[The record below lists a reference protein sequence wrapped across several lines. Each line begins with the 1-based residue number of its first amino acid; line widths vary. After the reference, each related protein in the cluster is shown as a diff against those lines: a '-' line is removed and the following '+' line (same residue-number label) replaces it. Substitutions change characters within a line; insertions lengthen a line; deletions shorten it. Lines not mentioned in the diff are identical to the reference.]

1 MSAGRVRTDNELIR
15 ALEAHRGELIRF
27 AAWLAC
33 DRSVAEDVVQETM
46 LRAWRSRSDLRQQT
60 AVRAWLF
67 TIARREHAR
76 LYERKQLVLVDIDE
90 YLDSQAGSLVQ
101 YDEGPELHELR
112 RAILRL
118 PDEYRVPLVM
128 QVSGGFSVA
137 EIASELKLS
146 VTAVLTRLF
155 RARNQLRE
163 LYSCDAGG

>member
-1 MSAGRVRTDNELIR
+1 MSAERVRTDNELIR

-27 AAWLAC
+27 ATWLAC

-46 LRAWRSRSDLRQQT
+46 LRAWRSRGGLREQA

-76 LYERKQLVLVDIDE
+76 LYERKQLSLVNIDE
-90 YLDSQAGSLVQ
+90 YADSQTGGIAR
-101 YDEGPELHELR
+101 YDEDPEIHELR
-112 RAILRL
+112 QAILRL
-118 PDEYRVPLVM
+118 PDDYRVPLVM

-137 EIASELKLS
+137 EIATELRLS
-146 VTAVLTRLF
+146 VAAVLTRLF

-163 LYSCDAGG
+163 RYSLLS